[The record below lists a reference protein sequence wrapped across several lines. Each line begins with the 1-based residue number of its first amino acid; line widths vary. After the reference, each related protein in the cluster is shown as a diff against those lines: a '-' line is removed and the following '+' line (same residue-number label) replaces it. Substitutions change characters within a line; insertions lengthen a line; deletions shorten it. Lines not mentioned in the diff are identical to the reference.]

1 MWSVQM
7 SSIYSVRNVFEKGN
21 RGQVVVIVAG
31 VVIVVLIV
39 ILVVLLI
46 SDRSGND
53 NVQSNSNDVEA
64 TQDEMPVST
73 EYNKDH
79 EYTLNDYLPWTNY
92 DYLEDGSGVD
102 VKYDITENTAIP
114 KGIVVTVSGC
124 DEETNKANANAYL
137 STIPVDLSEYEISY
151 VVKECNK

>member
-1 MWSVQM
+1 M

-31 VVIVVLIV
+31 VVIVILIV
-39 ILVVLLI
+39 ILVILLV
-46 SDRSGND
+46 SDKSEDD
-53 NVQSNSNDVEA
+53 NIQINNNVEVI
-64 TQDEMPVST
+64 QDEIPVST

-124 DEETNKANANAYL
+124 DEETNKANAKAYL
-137 STIPVDLSEYEISY
+137 STIPVDLNEYEISY
-151 VVKECNK
+151 IVKECNK

>member
-1 MWSVQM
+1 M
-7 SSIYSVRNVFEKGN
+7 SSIYSVRNVFEKDNKGK
-21 RGQVVVIVAG
+21 VVIIIVG
-31 VVIVVLIV
+31 VVIVILVV

-46 SDRSGND
+46 SDRSGNN

-64 TQDEMPVST
+64 TQDEIPVST
-73 EYNKDH
+73 EYNEEHK
-79 EYTLNDYLPWTNY
+79 YTLDGFLPWTNY

-114 KGIVVTVSGC
+114 KGIVVTVNGC

-137 STIPVDLSEYEISY
+137 GTIPVDLSEYEISY

>member
-1 MWSVQM
+1 M
-7 SSIYSVRNVFEKGN
+7 SSIYSIRNVFEKGN

-31 VVIVVLIV
+31 VMIVILIV
-39 ILVVLLI
+39 ILVILLVGDK
-46 SDRSGND
+46 SEDD
-53 NVQSNSNDVEA
+53 NIQSNNNVEV
-64 TQDEMPVST
+64 TQDEIPVST

-102 VKYDITENTAIP
+102 VKYDIAENTAIP

-137 STIPVDLSEYEISY
+137 GTIPVDLSEYEISY
-151 VVKECNK
+151 IVKECNK

>member
-1 MWSVQM
+1 M
-7 SSIYSVRNVFEKGN
+7 SSIYSVRNVFEKDNKGK
-21 RGQVVVIVAG
+21 VVIIIVG
-31 VVIVVLIV
+31 VVIV
-39 ILVVLLI
+39 ILVVILVILLVG
-46 SDRSGND
+46 DRSGNN

-73 EYNKDH
+73 EYNEEHK
-79 EYTLNDYLPWTNY
+79 YTLDDYLPWTNY

-102 VKYDITENTAIP
+102 VKYDIAENTAIP

-151 VVKECNK
+151 IVKECNK

>member
-31 VVIVVLIV
+31 VVIVILVV
-39 ILVVLLI
+39 ILVILLVGDK
-46 SDRSGND
+46 SEDD
-53 NVQSNSNDVEA
+53 NIQSNNNVEV
-64 TQDEMPVST
+64 TQDEIPVST
-73 EYNKDH
+73 EYNEEHK
-79 EYTLNDYLPWTNY
+79 YTLDDYLPWTNY

-137 STIPVDLSEYEISY
+137 GTIPVDLSEYEISY
-151 VVKECNK
+151 IVKECNK

>member
-7 SSIYSVRNVFEKGN
+7 SNLYNVKNVFEKGN
-21 RGQVVVIVAG
+21 KGQVVVMIAG
-31 VVIVVLIV
+31 VVIVILIV
-39 ILVVLLI
+39 ILVILLVGDK
-46 SDRSGND
+46 SEDD
-53 NVQSNSNDVEA
+53 NIQSNNNVEV
-64 TQDEMPVST
+64 TQDEIPVST

-114 KGIVVTVSGC
+114 KGIVVTVNGC

-137 STIPVDLSEYEISY
+137 GTIPVDLSEYEISY

>member
-1 MWSVQM
+1 M

-31 VVIVVLIV
+31 VVIVILIV
-39 ILVVLLI
+39 ILVILLVGDK
-46 SDRSGND
+46 SEDD
-53 NVQSNSNDVEA
+53 NIQSNNNVEV
-64 TQDEMPVST
+64 TQDEIPVST

-114 KGIVVTVSGC
+114 KGIVVTVNGC
-124 DEETNKANANAYL
+124 DEETNKANANTYL
-137 STIPVDLSEYEISY
+137 STIPVDLNEYEISY
-151 VVKECNK
+151 IVKECNK

>member
-1 MWSVQM
+1 M
-7 SSIYSVRNVFEKGN
+7 SNLYNVKNVFEKGN
-21 RGQVVVIVAG
+21 RSQVIVMIAG
-31 VVIVVLIV
+31 VVIVILIV
-39 ILVVLLI
+39 ILVILLVGDK
-46 SDRSGND
+46 SEDD
-53 NVQSNSNDVEA
+53 NIQSNNNIEV
-64 TQDEMPVST
+64 TQDEIPVST
-73 EYNKDH
+73 EFNKDH

-114 KGIVVTVSGC
+114 KGIVVTVNGC

-137 STIPVDLSEYEISY
+137 GTIPVDLSEYEISY

>member
-7 SSIYSVRNVFEKGN
+7 SSIYSVRNVFEKDN

-31 VVIVVLIV
+31 VVIVILIV
-39 ILVVLLI
+39 ILVILLVGDK
-46 SDRSGND
+46 SEDD
-53 NVQSNSNDVEA
+53 NIQSNNNVEV
-64 TQDEMPVST
+64 TQDEIPVST

-102 VKYDITENTAIP
+102 VKYDITENTAI
-114 KGIVVTVSGC
+114 
-124 DEETNKANANAYL
+124 
-137 STIPVDLSEYEISY
+137 STIPVDLDEYEISY
-151 VVKECNK
+151 IVKECNK

>member
-1 MWSVQM
+1 M
-7 SSIYSVRNVFEKGN
+7 SNLYNIKNVFEKGN
-21 RGQVVVIVAG
+21 RSQVIVMIAG
-31 VVIVVLIV
+31 VVIVILIV
-39 ILVVLLI
+39 ILVILLVGDK
-46 SDRSGND
+46 SEDD
-53 NVQSNSNDVEA
+53 NIQSNNNIEV
-64 TQDEMPVST
+64 TQDEIPVST
-73 EYNKDH
+73 EFNKEH
-79 EYTLNDYLPWTNY
+79 EYTLNGYLPWTNY

-102 VKYDITENTAIP
+102 VKYDIAENTAIP

>member
-1 MWSVQM
+1 M
-7 SSIYSVRNVFEKGN
+7 SSIYSVRNVFEKDN

-31 VVIVVLIV
+31 VVIVILIV
-39 ILVVLLI
+39 ILVILLVGDK
-46 SDRSGND
+46 SEDD
-53 NVQSNSNDVEA
+53 NIQSNNNVEV
-64 TQDEMPVST
+64 TQDEIPVST
-73 EYNKDH
+73 EYNEEHK
-79 EYTLNDYLPWTNY
+79 YTLDGYLPWTNY

-102 VKYDITENTAIP
+102 VKYDIAENTAIP

-137 STIPVDLSEYEISY
+137 GTIPVDLSEYEISY

>member
-1 MWSVQM
+1 M

-31 VVIVVLIV
+31 VVIVILIV
-39 ILVVLLI
+39 ILVILLVGDK
-46 SDRSGND
+46 SEDD
-53 NVQSNSNDVEA
+53 NIQSNNNVEV
-64 TQDEMPVST
+64 TQDEIPVST
-73 EYNKDH
+73 EYNEEHK
-79 EYTLNDYLPWTNY
+79 YTLDDYLPWTNY

-102 VKYDITENTAIP
+102 VKYDIAENTAIP

-137 STIPVDLSEYEISY
+137 GTIPVDLSEYEISY

>member
-7 SSIYSVRNVFEKGN
+7 SNIYSVRNVFEKGN
-21 RGQVVVIVAG
+21 RGQVVIIVAG
-31 VVIVVLIV
+31 VVIVILIV
-39 ILVVLLI
+39 ILVILLVGDK
-46 SDRSGND
+46 SEDD
-53 NVQSNSNDVEA
+53 NIQSNNNVEV
-64 TQDEMPVST
+64 TQDEIPVST
-73 EYNKDH
+73 EYNEEH

-102 VKYDITENTAIP
+102 VKYDIAENTAIP
-114 KGIVVTVSGC
+114 KGIVITVSGC

>member
-7 SSIYSVRNVFEKGN
+7 SSIYSIRNVFEKGN

-31 VVIVVLIV
+31 VMIVILIV
-39 ILVVLLI
+39 ILVILLVGDK
-46 SDRSGND
+46 SEDD
-53 NVQSNSNDVEA
+53 NIQSNNNVEV
-64 TQDEMPVST
+64 TQDEIPVST

-102 VKYDITENTAIP
+102 VKYDIAENTAIP

-137 STIPVDLSEYEISY
+137 GTIPVDLSEYEISY
-151 VVKECNK
+151 IVKECNK